1 MSEPAS
7 VVFVVDDDDS
17 VRKSLVRL
25 LRSVGYATRSYAS
38 AGAFLDDWR
47 HHPAS
52 GCIVLDVQLPCL
64 NGLEL
69 QDLVRSSER
78 PLPIIFI
85 TGHGDIPMSVR
96 AIKGGAIDF
105 LPKPFPDESLLRAIQ
120 EALAEDTRRQ
130 SERGEHDAAAALHA
144 TLTPREREVMALVVS
159 GLANKQ
165 IASKLGT
172 CVKTIKVHRARV
184 MEKMNV
190 RSLADLVRVSQ
201 KATPGAEPR
210 T

>member
-1 MSEPAS
+1 MSDPTP

-25 LRSVGYATRSYAS
+25 LRSVGYAIRSYAS

-47 HHPAS
+47 RDPAS
-52 GCIVLDVQLPCL
+52 GCIVLDVQLPGL
-64 NGLEL
+64 NGLDL
-69 QDLVRSSER
+69 QELVRSSDR

-96 AIKGGAIDF
+96 AMKAGAIDF
-105 LPKPFPDESLLRAIQ
+105 LPKPFQDESLLRAIE
-120 EALAEDTRRQ
+120 EALAYHLRRQ
-130 SERGEHDAAAALHA
+130 RELSEHESAAARHA
-144 TLTPREREVMALVVS
+144 TLTPREREVMMLVVS
-159 GLANKQ
+159 GLANKH
-165 IASKLGT
+165 IAAKLGT
-172 CVKTIKVHRARV
+172 CMKTIKVHRARV

-190 RSLADLVRVSQ
+190 RSVADLVRVSQ
-201 KATPGAEPR
+201 QVTPNLEPR